1 MYIKKR
7 HQDQKKSKRSFLIAL
22 YILYYYGVYLFWG
35 LGISKLTPV
44 NHFCFIKNNRLF
56 FSFLIMKK
64 CTVFFGDTRITTTT
78 KTPFGVYV
86 HGCKTVKGG
95 V

>member
-1 MYIKKR
+1 
-7 HQDQKKSKRSFLIAL
+7 
-22 YILYYYGVYLFWG
+22 
-35 LGISKLTPV
+35 
-44 NHFCFIKNNRLF
+44 
-56 FSFLIMKK
+56 MKK